1 MGSVAE
7 LVTMFE
13 TCGVVGSVAELV
25 TGSET
30 SAVLCQDMVII
41 ICDLNQFPCCSVS
54 MLTSHIMYMPHCL
67 R

>member
-13 TCGVVGSVAELV
+13 TCSVVGSVVELV

-30 SAVLCQDMVII
+30 SAVLYQDMVII
-41 ICDLNQFPCCSVS
+41 ICDLN
-54 MLTSHIMYMPHCL
+54 
-67 R
+67 